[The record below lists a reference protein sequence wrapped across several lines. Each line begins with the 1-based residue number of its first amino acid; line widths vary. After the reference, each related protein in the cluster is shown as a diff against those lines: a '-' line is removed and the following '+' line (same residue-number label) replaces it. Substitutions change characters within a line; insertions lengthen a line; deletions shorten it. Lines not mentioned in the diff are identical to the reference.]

1 MTFETT
7 STQRFIRSRIPAG
20 GLSAEHC
27 PSSQS
32 EGGLARGFTL
42 IELLVV
48 IAIIAILAAMLLPAL
63 SKAKTKAVAASCMS
77 NHKQL
82 MLAWTMYVG
91 DNSEKL
97 PINSDKSLSYKNTP
111 SWVSGF
117 MDWTTKPDNTNT
129 DYLIN
134 PTYSLLGANVGN
146 SLKIFAC
153 PAANFV
159 SPPQAAVGWSS
170 RVRSVAMDA
179 ATGDGA
185 DFAGFPFSATF
196 WRAKKMSELNFPGPS
211 DSWVFT
217 DEHPDSIDDAILYTS
232 PTYTSGTGQ
241 FTELPGS
248 QHGGRCGMGFADG
261 SAVIHK
267 WLSSQAVRQVTYVN
281 VSQVNVVNNP
291 DLTWLALHTP
301 RPN

>member
-1 MTFETT
+1 MHRCVH
-7 STQRFIRSRIPAG
+7 SGAAPVDSPRKHSLVNRSNR
-20 GLSAEHC
+20 HC
-27 PSSQS
+27 
-32 EGGLARGFTL
+32 ARGFTL

-63 SKAKTKAVAASCMS
+63 SSAKSKAVAVSCMN

-82 MLAWTMYVG
+82 MLAWTMYVS
-91 DNSEKL
+91 DNNDHL
-97 PINSDKSLSYKNTP
+97 PINSDRSLSYQNTP
-111 SWVSGF
+111 SWVFGF

-129 DYLIN
+129 DYLVN
-134 PTYSLLGANVGN
+134 PTCSLLGANLGN

-153 PAANFV
+153 PAANFL
-159 SPPQAAVGWSS
+159 SPAQVAAGWST

-179 ATGDGA
+179 AVGDGST
-185 DFAGFPFSATF
+185 FGGFPFSATF
-196 WRAKKMSELNFPGPS
+196 WRAKKMTDLKFPGPS

-217 DEHPDSIDDAILYTS
+217 DEHPDSIDDGILYTS
-232 PTYTSGTGQ
+232 YTFTSGTGQ

-248 QHGGRCGMGFADG
+248 QHGGRCGMAFADG

-267 WLSSQAVRQVTYVN
+267 WMSKQTVRQVTYVN
-281 VSQVNVVNNP
+281 VSQVNVVNNA
-291 DLTWLALHTP
+291 DLAWLATHTP